1 MRCYCY
7 SSAGIGSPSLR
18 PNMAHQEKDSFTRSN
33 AWCCRFLTLIQCFD
47 PAALIGPVA
56 MLRHQP
62 LQPKLAG
69 LAKQVR
75 SDLALR
81 KVAEKAAI
89 RRQQF
94 ASLVECQ
101 HRALYGI
108 VARHRSPICRLDR
121 ST

>member
-18 PNMAHQEKDSFTRSN
+18 PNLAHQEKDSFTRSN

-75 SDLALR
+75 PDLALLKR
-81 KVAEKAAI
+81 AQEDPIGPADEQPGEI
-89 RRQQF
+89 GF
-94 ASLVECQ
+94 A
-101 HRALYGI
+101 HREW
-108 VARHRSPICRLDR
+108 
-121 ST
+121 